1 VFRHENKCILI
12 SLFPTFLLDQKSSKK
27 IKAVEVILE
36 IHNIFGRPTQ
46 TPHSFKN
53 GGSDIYA
60 SYCLLTFLKL
70 LVKQGSLFALRC
82 WDFYELPQ
90 RPLAPRLRVSQR
102 NCRCTV
108 PHFVFFARN
117 FFVNSVVSKM
127 FDVQKALA

>member
-1 VFRHENKCILI
+1 MNSCVPIF
-12 SLFPTFLLDQKSSKK
+12 LFPTFCLDAKSSKK

-53 GGSDIYA
+53 GVIGFDI
-60 SYCLLTFLKL
+60 LNRVWTFLKL

-90 RPLAPRLRVSQR
+90 RPFAPRWRVSLRV
-102 NCRCTV
+102 
-108 PHFVFFARN
+108 
-117 FFVNSVVSKM
+117 
-127 FDVQKALA
+127 

>member
-1 VFRHENKCILI
+1 VRSNF
-12 SLFPTFLLDQKSSKK
+12 SLSYFLLDAKSSKK

-53 GGSDIYA
+53 GMGDFFS
-60 SYCLLTFLKL
+60 SNCLWTFLKL

-90 RPLAPRLRVSQR
+90 RPLAPR
-102 NCRCTV
+102 
-108 PHFVFFARN
+108 
-117 FFVNSVVSKM
+117 
-127 FDVQKALA
+127 